1 MSQQLPP
8 SVALVSNSDESL
20 YRFHNPIMKKLVEA
34 GLKVY
39 AVSPPG
45 QFVADIERLGVDHV
59 PWILSRRSLNPL
71 TEFKSLV
78 RLVRIYRRLRPG
90 LVQHFTVKPNV
101 YGALAARLTGIPVV
115 FSGVQ
120 GLGYAFGEGGGKRG
134 LLRLT
139 LSVLYKLTALLS
151 DRFVLLNSHDLDRL
165 FSETSMFRHKAMLCR
180 AALA

>member
-1 MSQQLPP
+1 MEQRQVSQLPD
-8 SVALVSNSDESL
+8 SAALVSNSDESL
-20 YRFHNPIMKKLVEA
+20 YRFHNPIIKKLVEN

-45 QFVADIERLGVDHV
+45 PFVADIERLGVDHV

-101 YGALAARLTGIPVV
+101 YGALAAILTGD
-115 FSGVQ
+115 SGSVQ
-120 GLGYAFGEGGGKRG
+120 WSAGPGIRLRRRRG
-134 LLRLT
+134 
-139 LSVLYKLTALLS
+139 
-151 DRFVLLNSHDLDRL
+151 
-165 FSETSMFRHKAMLCR
+165 
-180 AALA
+180 